1 MADLID
7 AARSLKDYCYPGLK
21 LDDPLADALA
31 AVGAIQEERR
41 AIGIEVDE
49 RYCERAAKRCRAAT
63 ATRAQ
68 GLLDL

>member
-31 AVGAIQEERR
+31 ALDQE
-41 AIGIEVDE
+41 AP
-49 RYCERAAKRCRAAT
+49 T
-63 ATRAQ
+63 
-68 GLLDL
+68 